1 LEKQLLKKKPSP
13 DEIGKLLAPIS
24 ELMTKIAEI
33 ESKYRGKDLVNHLK
47 AVSEG
52 TPALGWLAVEPT
64 PGPYAKELI
73 GASEF
78 WSNKILRDFK
88 GKDENHVKWVNS
100 FNGFLKALP
109 TYILSY
115 HTTGLSWKN

>member
-1 LEKQLLKKKPSP
+1 
-13 DEIGKLLAPIS
+13 
-24 ELMTKIAEI
+24 MTKISEV
-33 ESKYRGKDLVNHLK
+33 ESKYRGKDFVNHLK
-47 AVSEG
+47 TVSEG

-100 FNGFLKALP
+100 FSGFLKALP
-109 TYILSY
+109 PYILSY